1 MAAAAAARALGYTIC
16 YKKSRDYVITTRTYV
31 LSLIDENRK
40 KKTYFIFV
48 DRATFQSKKASEEK
62 QIRKANNELLS

>member
-16 YKKSRDYVITTRTYV
+16 YKKSRDYVITTSTYV

-40 KKTYFIFV
+40 NVFYV
-48 DRATFQSKKASEEK
+48 
-62 QIRKANNELLS
+62 RKSSNFPAQESFRRETNKESQ

>member
-16 YKKSRDYVITTRTYV
+16 YKKSRDYVITTSTYV

-40 KKTYFIFV
+40 KRILY
-48 DRATFQSKKASEEK
+48 
-62 QIRKANNELLS
+62 L